1 MRLQSLPRSAF
12 RGRLVAGQGAGPAPD
27 LSDVPARGAEISH
40 WGASRYAL
48 PRPRHMSILRGPGR
62 RGQFPA
68 QTAPESLVSDIFREI
83 DEEVR
88 RERLRKLWDQYSNVI
103 IAMALLIIIG
113 IGGWRLYQWWE
124 TKQAAEAGRQFE
136 TAVLLSEQ
144 GKHDEA
150 GAAFAQLAAEGTGGY
165 RTPARVPPPPEIPT
179 R

>member
-1 MRLQSLPRSAF
+1 M
-12 RGRLVAGQGAGPAPD
+12 
-27 LSDVPARGAEISH
+27 
-40 WGASRYAL
+40 
-48 PRPRHMSILRGPGR
+48 
-62 RGQFPA
+62 
-68 QTAPESLVSDIFREI
+68 SDIFREI

-88 RERLRKLWDQYSNVI
+88 RERLRKVWDQYSNVI

-150 GAAFAQLAAEGTGGY
+150 AAAFAKLAAEG
-165 RTPARVPPPPEIPT
+165 R
-179 R
+179 